1 MKKFLLIAVAAF
13 GMLMTACS
21 KDEVAQPVGGEES
34 VVTFTVEAPV
44 MATRAH
50 GDGLTATQLS
60 WAVYDKNHNLLFQS
74 SEVTVMSGLTAT
86 VEIPFVNGMAY
97 NILFWA
103 EAPASPYSVD
113 WANLKV
119 GYKNQT
125 LVSNSEKYDA
135 FYCYFTELGEITGP
149 VNEDVELKRPFA
161 QLNIK
166 TNDHANAVKSGLN
179 VDKVSVAISEGCDKF
194 NFATGEGIKA
204 DANTVITFDE
214 ATKLADDHLAVNY
227 LFTGGEKSLVNVT
240 FAYTD
245 GDLTKGGDAS
255 GSMEFAAVP
264 VQRNYRTNIV
274 GSLLT
279 SEGKFNIET
288 KPGFETTE
296 HNVEV
301 VTVASATELVD
312 EITNG
317 DADQI
322 ILTGDINLND
332 LLGRAADNESLIIPA
347 DRTVT
352 LNLGGFTLSHAKTQT
367 AAFNMIQNQGT
378 LTIENG
384 TVSYADNGNGG
395 NYVSNTIQNS
405 GVLTLKDVT
414 VENNSS
420 NGVATNGYPHPVDN
434 SGKLIVERGTV
445 LTNNADYSSMRI
457 WCTEDTDTEVIING
471 GTFNG
476 SIDFQTVSAKP
487 NKGILTINGGT
498 FNADTYTK
506 SAVRLLGFGTDVDEM
521 VATIN
526 GGIFN
531 GLIKRGK
538 YVDGEFNSQVFFVKG
553 GTFND
558 ASVFE
563 FLADGAEIEL
573 GADIETSKTITL
585 AKSVKI
591 NGNDNT
597 ITSTADRLFNIDAN
611 NINVVINDLDMF
623 AAHERTGTNDV
634 RGINILP
641 NHSGINLTINNSTVR
656 FKAPYG
662 CDWAYAINQTNGNT
676 GNSITVNGG
685 EFEGANVFNLWGA
698 GNNTYNIDGAQ
709 ITSLYPTH
717 DRYYG
722 YGIIV
727 WSNSSTNTNNTV
739 SIKNCSFD
747 GNNAEAISVYD
758 HENTLT
764 LENNVD
770 NCSVNIVYTADNEF
784 TTLDKA
790 LEKGVDFTLIAN
802 TTYNKT
808 ITIGT
813 GKNITLDLNGKTL
826 SGTCNAGQG
835 HLIMVNN
842 GATLNVEDS
851 SANADGKITFAQGTS
866 NVGWVIDLEGEL
878 NLYSGIIELTGSS
891 WSIGYAVDVR
901 PNAWGTAYKTPTT
914 FNMYGGKL
922 ISSDGAIR
930 VASSSYDNYSEVS
943 ANFNMMGGEIQAA
956 YDGIFIQQ
964 SNDIYDNLNV
974 NISGGKI
981 KSEMYPVRLYGPV
994 ATSKVSTADVVEKIN
1009 ITGGEIVPC
1018 KVEGKTTLLEDLI
1031 YIAGGATAETLYFT
1045 EINIEGE
1052 GLPTYKFAAK
1062 AL

>member
-34 VVTFTVEAPV
+34 IVTFTVEAPV
-44 MATRAH
+44 MQTRATEH
-50 GDGLTATQLS
+50 GDGKTATELTVL
-60 WAVYDKNHNLLFQS
+60 VYQRGGALLF
-74 SEVTVMSGLTAT
+74 EKEAEMEDLKAT
-86 VEIPFVNGMAY
+86 VELPFVNGMEY
-97 NILFWA
+97 DLVFWA
-103 EAPASPYSVD
+103 EAENSPYELNK
-113 WANLKV
+113 ANKTV
-119 GYKNQT
+119 GYTNANALK
-125 LVSNSEKYDA
+125 SNSQAYDA
-135 FYCYFTELGEITGP
+135 FYAYVNDIPVITGP
-149 VNEDVELKRPFA
+149 VTRKVELKRPFA
-161 QLNIK
+161 QLNII
-166 TNDHANAVKSGLN
+166 TNDYAEAEQSGVIVEEVAVTVKNGYTAFDFVYGNGIEQGN
-179 VDKVSVAISEGCDKF
+179 VTFGS
-194 NFATGEGIKA
+194 FAKQS
-204 DANTVITFDE
+204 NTT
-214 ATKLADDHLAVNY
+214 LAVNY
-227 LFTGGEKSLVNVT
+227 LFTGGEKSLVDVE
-240 FAYTD
+240 FSYTD
-245 GDLTKGGDAS
+245 VEDKVSDEGRT
-255 GSMEFAAVP
+255 MEFAAVP

-288 KPGFETTE
+288 KPGFATEE

-301 VTVASATELVD
+301 VTVTSATELVD

-332 LLGRAADNESLIIPA
+332 LLGRAADNDSLIIPA

-414 VENNSS
+414 VVNNSS

-434 SGKLIVERGTV
+434 SGKLIVEKGTV
-445 LTNNADYSSMRI
+445 LTNNTNYSSMRI

-487 NKGILTINGGT
+487 NKGILTINDGT

-563 FLADGAEIEL
+563 FLADGAEIAL
-573 GADIETSKTITL
+573 SNDIETSKTITL
-585 AKSVKI
+585 VKSVKI
-591 NGNDNT
+591 NGNNNT

-611 NINVVINDLDMF
+611 NINVEINDIDMY
-623 AAHERTGTNDV
+623 AAYERTGTNDV

-698 GNNTYNIDGAQ
+698 GNNTYNIDGAK
-709 ITSLYPTH
+709 ITSLYPINPQ
-717 DRYYG
+717 YYG

-727 WSNSSTNTNNTV
+727 WSNSSTNINNTV
-739 SIKNCSFD
+739 SITNCSFD
-747 GNNAEAISVYD
+747 GKNAEAISVYD
-758 HENTLT
+758 HENRLT
-764 LENNVD
+764 LENNTD
-770 NCSVNIVYTADNEF
+770 N
-784 TTLDKA
+784 TTKATFITTTEA
-790 LEKGVDFTLIAN
+790 LEKTGGVLKSGTVLALNGAEYNGKITAEGDLTIMGDTKIKTLQAVN
-802 TTYNKT
+802 GGT
-808 ITIGT
+808 ITIE
-813 GKNITLDLNGKTL
+813 DGKTL
-826 SGTCNAGQG
+826 TLSNFSFGSKDTAGKKYEIKGGTVVAGYGFFQHG
-835 HLIMVNN
+835 TYALRSNFKTGYMYYSYGSDITVYGTFHSEGKGDGLDYVRGKLTIATGGKSIHDKSLWIGQPANW
-842 GATLNVEDS
+842 GAMEASMTIEDGGYVQ
-851 SANADGKITFAQGTS
+851 ANS
-866 NVGWVIDLEGEL
+866 LSVYE
-878 NLYSGIIELTGSS
+878 GSS
-891 WSIGYAVDVR
+891 LTYHNDADLKYNTVS
-901 PNAWGTAYKTPTT
+901 
-914 FNMYGGKL
+914 
-922 ISSDGAIR
+922 GAEYI
-930 VASSSYDNYSEVS
+930 
-943 ANFNMMGGEIQAA
+943 
-956 YDGIFIQQ
+956 
-964 SNDIYDNLNV
+964 
-974 NISGGKI
+974 I
-981 KSEMYPVRLYGPV
+981 K
-994 ATSKVSTADVVEKIN
+994 K
-1009 ITGGEIVPC
+1009 
-1018 KVEGKTTLLEDLI
+1018 
-1031 YIAGGATAETLYFT
+1031 
-1045 EINIEGE
+1045 
-1052 GLPTYKFAAK
+1052 
-1062 AL
+1062 